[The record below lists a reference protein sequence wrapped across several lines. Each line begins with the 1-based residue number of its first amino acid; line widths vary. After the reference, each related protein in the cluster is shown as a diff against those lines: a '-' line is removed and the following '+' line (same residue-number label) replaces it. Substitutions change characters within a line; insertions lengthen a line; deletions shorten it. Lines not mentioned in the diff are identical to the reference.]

1 MMQRRTRATGAG
13 GFRAAMLASLATL
26 ALATTSLPA
35 TAEEPLKIGFG
46 MAETG
51 PLAGTGKSALLAM
64 TIWAEDVNA
73 KGGLLGRQ
81 VKLVHYDDQSNP
93 ANVPALYAKLIDLD
107 KVDLIISGYATPIIA
122 STIPIAMQH
131 DMVLMGFF
139 GLANNAKFK
148 YDKYFGIFPSGEK
161 PALAIM
167 QPFFD
172 AAMTLDPKPKTVA
185 IVYPEMEFGQS
196 VKNGARAA
204 ASAAGLQIV
213 YDQGFPPSMTDLTTV
228 VRQIQATNPDI
239 VAIGTQPGQSIA
251 IVRAINEVGL
261 KAKVVGGGMTGL
273 QTSDAEGLLGE
284 QLNGFVNFNIWLPA
298 PKMQY
303 PGVMDFIKRYQERAP
318 TAGVDPIGY
327 YAAPWA
333 YAELQVLGQ
342 AVEATKST
350 AGDKLGPYMHAN
362 TFKTIVGD
370 VKFAESGEW
379 AQPRMLAAQF
389 QHVKG
394 NDIEQFKSTDKVVV
408 ISPAEYKSGELLPFD
423 DAHH

>member
-1 MMQRRTRATGAG
+1 MMQRRTRATCAG
-13 GFRAAMLASLATL
+13 GLRTAVLATL
-26 ALATTSLPA
+26 AALSMAAASLPA
-35 TAEEPLKIGFG
+35 AAEEPLKIGFG

-81 VKLVHYDDQSNP
+81 VKLIHYDDQSNP

-148 YDKYFGIFPSGEK
+148 YDKYFGIFPAGEK

-185 IVYPEMEFGQS
+185 AVYPEMEFGQS
-196 VKNGARAA
+196 IKNGVRAA
-204 ASAAGLQIV
+204 ATAAGLQVV

-261 KAKVVGGGMTGL
+261 KAKIVGGGMTGL
-273 QTSDAEGLLGE
+273 QTTDAEGLLGE

-303 PGVMDFIKRYQERAP
+303 PGVMDFVKRYQERAKA
-318 TAGVDPIGY
+318 AGVDPIGY

-342 AVEATKST
+342 AVEAIKST
-350 AGDKLGPYMHAN
+350 AGDKLGPYIHAT
-362 TFKTIVGD
+362 TFKTIIGD
-370 VKFAESGEW
+370 VKFGESGEW

-408 ISPAEYKSGELLPFD
+408 VSPAEYKSGELLSFE
-423 DAHH
+423 DARR

>member
-1 MMQRRTRATGAG
+1 MTQHRTNATRRYGLRI
-13 GFRAAMLASLATL
+13 AAA
-26 ALATTSLPA
+26 ALVTALGVAAASLPA
-35 TAEEPLKIGFG
+35 AAEEPLKIGFG

-107 KVDLIISGYATPIIA
+107 KVDLIISGYATPMIA
-122 STIPIAMQH
+122 ATIPIAMQH

-148 YDKYFGIFPSGEK
+148 YDKYFGIFPSGDK
-161 PALAIM
+161 PALAFM

-185 IVYPEMEFGQS
+185 IIYPDMEFGQS
-196 VKNGARAA
+196 IKRGAEAA
-204 ASAAGLQIV
+204 ASAAGLQVV
-213 YDQGFPPSMTDLTTV
+213 YNQGFPPSMTDLTTV
-228 VRQIQATNPDI
+228 VRQIQAANPDI

-261 KAKVVGGGMTGL
+261 KAKIVGGGMTGL
-273 QTSDAEGLLGE
+273 QTTDAEGLLGE

-318 TAGVDPIGY
+318 AAGVDPIGY

>member
-1 MMQRRTRATGAG
+1 MTQHRTGATRRQG
-13 GFRAAMLASLATL
+13 LGMAAA
-26 ALATTSLPA
+26 ALVAALGVTAASLPA
-35 TAEEPLKIGFG
+35 AAEEPLKIGFA

-64 TIWAEDVNA
+64 SIWAEDVNA

-107 KVDLIISGYATPIIA
+107 KVDLIISGYATPMIA
-122 STIPIAMQH
+122 ATIPIAMQH

-139 GLANNAKFK
+139 GLANNARFK

-185 IVYPEMEFGQS
+185 SVYPDMEFGQS
-196 VKNGARAA
+196 VKNGVRAA
-204 ASAAGLQIV
+204 AAAAGLQIV

-261 KAKVVGGGMTGL
+261 KAKIVGGSMTGL
-273 QTSDAEGLLGE
+273 QTTDAEGLLGE
-284 QLNGFVNFNIWLPA
+284 QLNGFVNFNVWLPA
-298 PKMQY
+298 QKMQY

-318 TAGVDPIGY
+318 AAGVDPIGY

-350 AGDKLGPYMHAN
+350 AGDKLGPYMHAT
-362 TFKTIVGD
+362 TFKTIIGD
-370 VKFAESGEW
+370 VKFGESGEW

-408 ISPAEYKSGELLPFD
+408 VAPAEYKSGELLTYE
-423 DAHH
+423 DARR

>member
-1 MMQRRTRATGAG
+1 MTTLSRHIISA
-13 GFRAAMLASLATL
+13 ATL
-26 ALATTSLPA
+26 AALAALSVASFSLPA
-35 TAEEPLKIGFG
+35 AAEEPLKIGFS

-64 TIWAEDVNA
+64 TMWAEDTNA

-93 ANVPALYAKLIDLD
+93 ANVPAIYAKLLDID
-107 KVDLIISGYATPIIA
+107 KVDLINSGYGTPLIA
-122 STIPIAMQH
+122 ATIPLAMQH
-131 DMVLMGFF
+131 DMVLIGLF

-148 YDKYFGIFPSGEK
+148 YDKFFGIFPAGEK
-161 PALAIM
+161 PALTIM

-172 AAMTLDPKPKTVA
+172 AAMTMNPKPKTVA
-185 IVYPEMEFGQS
+185 AVYPEMEFGHAIM
-196 VKNGARAA
+196 NGIKAA

-251 IVRAINEVGL
+251 IVRAISEVGL
-261 KAKVVGGGMTGL
+261 KAMIVGGGMTGL
-273 QTSDAEGLLGE
+273 QTPDAEGLLGE

-303 PGVMDFIKRYQERAP
+303 PGVMDFLKRYQERAKV
-318 TAGVDPIGY
+318 AGVDPIGY
-327 YAAPWA
+327 YMAPWA
-333 YAELQVLGQ
+333 YADLQILGQ

-350 AGDKLGPYMHAN
+350 AGDKLGPYMHEN
-362 TFKTIVGD
+362 TFKTLIGD
-370 VKFAESGEW
+370 VKFGESGEW
-379 AQPRMLAAQF
+379 ANPRMLAAQF

-394 NDIEQFKSTDKVVV
+394 NDIEQFKGTDTLIVL
-408 ISPAEYKSGELLPFD
+408 SPAEYKSGDLIYPFQ
-423 DAHH
+423 DARH

>member
-1 MMQRRTRATGAG
+1 MMQEQTRATRACGL
-13 GFRAAMLASLATL
+13 RAAMLATL
-26 ALATTSLPA
+26 AALSMVATSLPA
-35 TAEEPLKIGFG
+35 AAAEPLKIGFG

-64 TIWAEDVNA
+64 SIWAEDVNA

-81 VKLVHYDDQSNP
+81 VKLIHYDDQSSP

-172 AAMTLDPKPKTVA
+172 AAMTLNPKPKTVA
-185 IVYPEMEFGQS
+185 AVYPEMEFGHS
-196 VKNGARAA
+196 IMKGIRAA

-213 YDQGFPPSMTDLTTV
+213 YDQGFPPGMTDLTTV

-251 IVRAINEVGL
+251 IVRAISEVGL
-261 KAKVVGGGMTGL
+261 KAKIVGGGMTGL

-303 PGVMDFIKRYQERAP
+303 PGVMDFFKRYQERAKA
-318 TAGVDPIGY
+318 AGVDPIGY

-333 YAELQVLGQ
+333 YAELQILGQ

-350 AGDKLGPYMHAN
+350 AGDTLGPYIHAT
-362 TFKTIVGD
+362 TFKTIIGD
-370 VKFAESGEW
+370 VKFGESGEW
-379 AQPRMLAAQF
+379 AKPRILAAQF

-394 NDIEQFKSTDKVVV
+394 NDTAQFKGTDKVVV
-408 ISPAEYKSGELLPFD
+408 ISPAEYKSGELLSFE
-423 DAHH
+423 DARR

>member
-1 MMQRRTRATGAG
+1 MMQQPTGARRASG
-13 GFRAAMLASLATL
+13 LRTAAMAMMA
-26 ALATTSLPA
+26 ALGAAAASLPA
-35 TAEEPLKIGFG
+35 VAAEPLKIGFG

-64 TIWAEDVNA
+64 TIWAEDINA
-73 KGGLLGRQ
+73 KGGLLGRP

-107 KVDLIISGYATPIIA
+107 KVDLIISGYATPMIA

-131 DMVLMGFF
+131 DMVLMGLF

-148 YDKYFGIFPSGEK
+148 YDKYFGIFPSGDK
-161 PALAIM
+161 PALAFM

-185 IVYPEMEFGQS
+185 IIYPDMEFGQS
-196 VKNGARAA
+196 IKRGAEAA
-204 ASAAGLQIV
+204 ASAAGLQVV
-213 YDQGFPPSMTDLTTV
+213 YNQGFPPSMTDLTTV
-228 VRQIQATNPDI
+228 VRQIQAANPDI

-261 KAKVVGGGMTGL
+261 KAKIVGGGMTGL
-273 QTSDAEGLLGE
+273 QTTDAEGLLGE
-284 QLNGFVNFNIWLPA
+284 QLNGFVNFNVWLPA

-318 TAGVDPIGY
+318 AAGVDPIGY

-350 AGDKLGPYMHAN
+350 AGDKLGPYMHET

-394 NDIEQFKSTDKVVV
+394 DDIEQFKGTDKVVV
-408 ISPAEYKSGELLPFD
+408 ISPAEYKSGTLLPFD
-423 DAHH
+423 DARH

>member
-1 MMQRRTRATGAG
+1 MMQQRTGARRASG
-13 GFRAAMLASLATL
+13 LRTAAMAIMA
-26 ALATTSLPA
+26 ALGVAAASLPA
-35 TAEEPLKIGFG
+35 VAAEPLKIGFG

-64 TIWAEDVNA
+64 TIWAEDINA
-73 KGGLLGRQ
+73 KGGLLGRP

-107 KVDLIISGYATPIIA
+107 KVDLIISGYATPMIA

-131 DMVLMGFF
+131 DMVLMGLF

-148 YDKYFGIFPSGEK
+148 YDKYFGIFPSGDK
-161 PALAIM
+161 PALAFM

-185 IVYPEMEFGQS
+185 IIYPDMEFGQS
-196 VKNGARAA
+196 IKRGAEAA
-204 ASAAGLQIV
+204 ASAAGLQVV
-213 YDQGFPPSMTDLTTV
+213 YNQGFPPSMTDLTTV
-228 VRQIQATNPDI
+228 GRQIQAANPDI

-261 KAKVVGGGMTGL
+261 KAKIVGGGMTGL
-273 QTSDAEGLLGE
+273 QTTDAEGLLGE
-284 QLNGFVNFNIWLPA
+284 QLNGFVNFNVWLPA

-318 TAGVDPIGY
+318 AAGVDPIGY

-350 AGDKLGPYMHAN
+350 AGDKLGRYMHET

-394 NDIEQFKSTDKVVV
+394 DDIEQFKGTDKVVV
-408 ISPAEYKSGELLPFD
+408 ISPAEYKSGTLLPFD
-423 DAHH
+423 DARH

>member
-1 MMQRRTRATGAG
+1 MTKTTRSKCAGA
-13 GFRAAMLASLATL
+13 AA
-26 ALATTSLPA
+26 ALMALTAITMAVLQPVPA
-35 TAEEPLKIGFG
+35 TAEEPLKIGFS

-64 TIWAEDVNA
+64 TMWAEDVNA
-73 KGGLLGRQ
+73 KGGILGRQ

-93 ANVPALYAKLIDLD
+93 ANVPAIYAKLIDID
-107 KVDLIISGYATPIIA
+107 KVDLINSGYATPIIA
-122 STIPIAMQH
+122 ATIPIAMQH
-131 DMVLMGFF
+131 DMVLIGFF

-148 YDKYFGIFPSGEK
+148 YDKFFGIFPAGEK
-161 PALAIM
+161 PAAAIL

-172 AAMTLDPKPKTVA
+172 AAMSMNPKPKTVA
-185 IVYPEMEFGQS
+185 AIYPEMEYGHA
-196 VKNGARAA
+196 VMGGIRAA
-204 ASAAGLQIV
+204 AAAAGLQIV

-251 IVRAINEVGL
+251 IVRAISEVGL
-261 KAKVVGGGMTGL
+261 KAKIVGGSMTGL
-273 QTSDAEGLLGE
+273 QTADAEGILGE

-303 PGVMDFIKRYQERAP
+303 PGVMDFLKRYQERAKA
-318 TAGVDPIGY
+318 AGVDPIGY

-333 YAELQVLGQ
+333 YADLQILGQ

-350 AGDKLGPYMHAN
+350 EGDKLGPYIHAT
-362 TFKTIVGD
+362 TFKTLIGD
-370 VKFAESGEW
+370 VKFGESGEW

-394 NDIEQFKSTDKVVV
+394 NDIEQFKGTDKVVV
-408 ISPAEYKSGELLPFD
+408 VAPAEYKSGELIPFS
-423 DAHH
+423 DARQ

>member
-1 MMQRRTRATGAG
+1 
-13 GFRAAMLASLATL
+13 
-26 ALATTSLPA
+26 
-35 TAEEPLKIGFG
+35 
-46 MAETG
+46 
-51 PLAGTGKSALLAM
+51 
-64 TIWAEDVNA
+64 
-73 KGGLLGRQ
+73 
-81 VKLVHYDDQSNP
+81 
-93 ANVPALYAKLIDLD
+93 VPALYAKLIDLD

-148 YDKYFGIFPSGEK
+148 YDKYFGIFPAGEK

-185 IVYPEMEFGQS
+185 AVYPEMEFGQS
-196 VKNGARAA
+196 IKNGVRAA
-204 ASAAGLQIV
+204 ATAAGLQIV

-261 KAKVVGGGMTGL
+261 KAKIVGGGMTGL
-273 QTSDAEGLLGE
+273 QTTDAEGLLGE

-303 PGVMDFIKRYQERAP
+303 PGVMDFVKRYQERAKA
-318 TAGVDPIGY
+318 AGVDPIGY

-350 AGDKLGPYMHAN
+350 AGDKLGPYIHAT
-362 TFKTIVGD
+362 TFKTIIGD
-370 VKFAESGEW
+370 VKFGESGEW

-408 ISPAEYKSGELLPFD
+408 VSPAEYKSGELLSFE
-423 DAHH
+423 DARR

>member
-1 MMQRRTRATGAG
+1 MTTLSRRIISA
-13 GFRAAMLASLATL
+13 ATL
-26 ALATTSLPA
+26 AALAALSVASFSLPA
-35 TAEEPLKIGFG
+35 AAEEPLKIGFS

-64 TIWAEDVNA
+64 TMWAEDINA

-93 ANVPALYAKLIDLD
+93 ANVPAIYAKLLDID
-107 KVDLIISGYATPIIA
+107 KVDLINSGYGTPLIA
-122 STIPIAMQH
+122 STIPLAMQH
-131 DMVLMGFF
+131 DMVLIGLF

-148 YDKYFGIFPSGEK
+148 YDKFFGIFPAGEK
-161 PALAIM
+161 PALTIM

-172 AAMTLDPKPKTVA
+172 AAMTMNPKPKTVA
-185 IVYPEMEFGQS
+185 AVYPEMEFGHAIM
-196 VKNGARAA
+196 NGIKAA

-251 IVRAINEVGL
+251 IVRAISEVGL
-261 KAKVVGGGMTGL
+261 KAMIVGGGMTGL
-273 QTSDAEGLLGE
+273 QTPDAEGLLGE

-303 PGVMDFIKRYQERAP
+303 PGVMDFLKRYQERAKV
-318 TAGVDPIGY
+318 AGVDPIGY
-327 YAAPWA
+327 YMAPWA
-333 YAELQVLGQ
+333 YADLQILGQ

-350 AGDKLGPYMHAN
+350 AGDKLGPYMHEN
-362 TFKTIVGD
+362 TFKTLIGD
-370 VKFAESGEW
+370 VKFGESGEW
-379 AQPRMLAAQF
+379 ANPRMLAAQF

-394 NDIEQFKSTDKVVV
+394 NDIEQFKGTEKVVV
-408 ISPAEYKSGELLPFD
+408 IAPSEYKSGDLIPFD
-423 DAHH
+423 DARH

>member
-1 MMQRRTRATGAG
+1 MTTLSRRIIGA
-13 GFRAAMLASLATL
+13 ATL
-26 ALATTSLPA
+26 GALAALTAAAFSLPVA
-35 TAEEPLKIGFG
+35 AEEPLKIGFT

-64 TIWAEDVNA
+64 TMWAEDVNA

-93 ANVPALYAKLIDLD
+93 ANVPAIYAKLLDID
-107 KVDLIISGYATPIIA
+107 KVDLINSGYGTPIIA

-131 DMVLMGFF
+131 DMVLIGFF

-148 YDKYFGIFPSGEK
+148 YDKYFGIFPAGEK
-161 PALAIM
+161 PALTIM

-172 AAMTLDPKPKTVA
+172 AAMTMKPKTVA
-185 IVYPEMEFGQS
+185 AIYPEMEFGHAIM
-196 VKNGARAA
+196 NGIKAA

-251 IVRAINEVGL
+251 IVRAISEVGL
-261 KAKVVGGGMTGL
+261 KAMIVGGGMTGL
-273 QTSDAEGLLGE
+273 QTPDAEGLLGE

-298 PKMQY
+298 SKMQY
-303 PGVMDFIKRYQERAP
+303 PGVMDFLKRYQERAKA
-318 TAGVDPIGY
+318 AGVDPIGY

-333 YAELQVLGQ
+333 YADLQILGQ

-350 AGDKLGPYMHAN
+350 AGDQLGPYLHET
-362 TFKTIVGD
+362 TFKTLIGD
-370 VKFAESGEW
+370 VKFGESGEW
-379 AQPRMLAAQF
+379 ANPRMLAAQF

-394 NDIEQFKSTDKVVV
+394 NDIEQFKGTEKLVVV
-408 ISPAEYKSGELLPFD
+408 SPAEYKSGNLLPFE
-423 DAHH
+423 DARH

>member
-1 MMQRRTRATGAG
+1 MTTLSRRIISA
-13 GFRAAMLASLATL
+13 ATL
-26 ALATTSLPA
+26 AALAALSVASFSLPA
-35 TAEEPLKIGFG
+35 AAEEPLKIGFS

-64 TIWAEDVNA
+64 TMWAEDINA

-93 ANVPALYAKLIDLD
+93 ANVPAIYAKLLDID
-107 KVDLIISGYATPIIA
+107 KVDLINSGYGTPLIA
-122 STIPIAMQH
+122 STIPLAMQH
-131 DMVLMGFF
+131 DMVLIGLF

-148 YDKYFGIFPSGEK
+148 YDKFFGIFPAGEK
-161 PALAIM
+161 PALTIM

-172 AAMTLDPKPKTVA
+172 AAMTMNPKPKTVA
-185 IVYPEMEFGQS
+185 AVYPEMEFGHAIM
-196 VKNGARAA
+196 NGIKAA

-251 IVRAINEVGL
+251 IVRAISEVGL
-261 KAKVVGGGMTGL
+261 KAMIVGGGMTGL
-273 QTSDAEGLLGE
+273 QTPDAEGLLGE

-303 PGVMDFIKRYQERAP
+303 PGVMNFLKRYQERAKV
-318 TAGVDPIGY
+318 AGVDPIGY
-327 YAAPWA
+327 YMAPWA
-333 YAELQVLGQ
+333 YADLQILGQ

-350 AGDKLGPYMHAN
+350 AGDKLGPYMHEN
-362 TFKTIVGD
+362 TFKTLIGD
-370 VKFAESGEW
+370 VKFGESGEW
-379 AQPRMLAAQF
+379 ANPRMLAAQF

-394 NDIEQFKSTDKVVV
+394 NDIEQFKGTEKLVVV
-408 ISPAEYKSGELLPFD
+408 SPVEYKSGDLIYPFQ
-423 DAHH
+423 DARH

>member
-1 MMQRRTRATGAG
+1 MTTATRVKCAGA
-13 GFRAAMLASLATL
+13 ALMALTAISAATL
-26 ALATTSLPA
+26 RPTPA
-35 TAEEPLKIGFG
+35 AAEEPLKIGFS

-51 PLAGTGKSALLAM
+51 PLAGTGKSVLLAM
-64 TIWAEDVNA
+64 TMWAEDVNA
-73 KGGLLGRQ
+73 KGGILGRQ

-93 ANVPALYAKLIDLD
+93 ANVPAIYAKLIDID
-107 KVDLIISGYATPIIA
+107 KVDLINSGYATPIIA
-122 STIPIAMQH
+122 ATIPIAMQH
-131 DMVLMGFF
+131 DMVLIGFF

-148 YDKYFGIFPSGEK
+148 YDKFFGIFPAGEK
-161 PALAIM
+161 PAAAIL

-172 AAMTLDPKPKTVA
+172 AAMSMTPKPKTVA
-185 IVYPEMEFGQS
+185 AIYPEMEYGHA
-196 VKNGARAA
+196 VMGGIRAA
-204 ASAAGLQIV
+204 AAAAGLQIV

-251 IVRAINEVGL
+251 IVRAISEVGL
-261 KAKVVGGGMTGL
+261 KAKIVGGSMTGL
-273 QTSDAEGLLGE
+273 QTADAEGILGE

-303 PGVMDFIKRYQERAP
+303 PGVMDFLKRYQERAKA
-318 TAGVDPIGY
+318 AGVDPIGY

-333 YAELQVLGQ
+333 YADLQILGQ

-350 AGDKLGPYMHAN
+350 EGDKLGPYIHAT
-362 TFKTIVGD
+362 TFKTLIGD
-370 VKFAESGEW
+370 VKFGESGEW

-394 NDIEQFKSTDKVVV
+394 NDIEQFKGTDKVVV
-408 ISPAEYKSGELLPFD
+408 VGPAEYKSGELLSFE
-423 DAHH
+423 DARK

>member
-1 MMQRRTRATGAG
+1 M
-13 GFRAAMLASLATL
+13 
-26 ALATTSLPA
+26 
-35 TAEEPLKIGFG
+35 
-46 MAETG
+46 
-51 PLAGTGKSALLAM
+51 
-64 TIWAEDVNA
+64 
-73 KGGLLGRQ
+73 
-81 VKLVHYDDQSNP
+81 
-93 ANVPALYAKLIDLD
+93 
-107 KVDLIISGYATPIIA
+107 IISGYATPIIA

-131 DMVLMGFF
+131 DMVLMGLF

-148 YDKYFGIFPSGEK
+148 YDKYFGIFPSGDK
-161 PALAIM
+161 PALAFM

-185 IVYPEMEFGQS
+185 IIYPDMEFGQS
-196 VKNGARAA
+196 IKRGAEAA
-204 ASAAGLQIV
+204 ASAAGLQVV
-213 YDQGFPPSMTDLTTV
+213 YNQGFPPSMTDLTTV
-228 VRQIQATNPDI
+228 VRQIQAANPDI

-261 KAKVVGGGMTGL
+261 KAKIVGGGMTGL
-273 QTSDAEGLLGE
+273 QTTDAEGLLGE
-284 QLNGFVNFNIWLPA
+284 QLNGFVNFNVWLPA

-318 TAGVDPIGY
+318 AAGVDPIGY

-350 AGDKLGPYMHAN
+350 AGDKLGRYMHET

-394 NDIEQFKSTDKVVV
+394 DDIEQFKGTDKVVV
-408 ISPAEYKSGELLPFD
+408 ISPAEYKSGTLLPFD
-423 DAHH
+423 DARH

>member
-1 MMQRRTRATGAG
+1 MMQQPTGARRASG
-13 GFRAAMLASLATL
+13 LRTAAMAMMA
-26 ALATTSLPA
+26 ALGVAAASLPA
-35 TAEEPLKIGFG
+35 VAAEPLKIGFG

-64 TIWAEDVNA
+64 TIWAEDINA
-73 KGGLLGRQ
+73 KGGLLGRP

-93 ANVPALYAKLIDLD
+93 ANVPELYAKLIDLD
-107 KVDLIISGYATPIIA
+107 KVDLIISGYATPMIA

-131 DMVLMGFF
+131 DMVLMGLF

-148 YDKYFGIFPSGEK
+148 YDKYFGIFPSGDK
-161 PALAIM
+161 PALAFM

-185 IVYPEMEFGQS
+185 IIYPDMEFGQS
-196 VKNGARAA
+196 IKRGAEAA
-204 ASAAGLQIV
+204 ASAAGLQVV
-213 YDQGFPPSMTDLTTV
+213 YNQGFPPSMTDLTTV
-228 VRQIQATNPDI
+228 VRQIQAANPDI

-261 KAKVVGGGMTGL
+261 KAKIVGGGMTGL
-273 QTSDAEGLLGE
+273 QTTDAEGLLGE
-284 QLNGFVNFNIWLPA
+284 QLNGFVNFNVWLPA

-318 TAGVDPIGY
+318 AAGVDPIGY

-350 AGDKLGPYMHAN
+350 AGDKLGRYMHET

-394 NDIEQFKSTDKVVV
+394 DDIEQFKGTDKVVV
-408 ISPAEYKSGELLPFD
+408 ISPAEYKSGTLLPFD
-423 DAHH
+423 DARH

>member
-1 MMQRRTRATGAG
+1 M
-13 GFRAAMLASLATL
+13 AAA
-26 ALATTSLPA
+26 ALAAALGVATASLPA
-35 TAEEPLKIGFG
+35 AAEEPLKIGFA

-64 TIWAEDVNA
+64 NIWAEDVNA

-107 KVDLIISGYATPIIA
+107 KVDLIISGYATPMIA
-122 STIPIAMQH
+122 ATIPIAMQH

-172 AAMTLDPKPKTVA
+172 AAMTLNPKPKTVA
-185 IVYPEMEFGQS
+185 SIYPDMEFGQS
-196 VKNGARAA
+196 VKNGVRAA
-204 ASAAGLQIV
+204 AAALGLQIV

-228 VRQIQATNPDI
+228 IRQIQATNPDI

-261 KAKVVGGGMTGL
+261 KAKIVGGSMTGL
-273 QTSDAEGLLGE
+273 QTTDAEGLLGE
-284 QLNGFVNFNIWLPA
+284 QLNGFVNFNVWLPA
-298 PKMQY
+298 QKMQY
-303 PGVMDFIKRYQERAP
+303 PGVMDFVKRYQERAP
-318 TAGVDPIGY
+318 AAGVDPIGY

-350 AGDKLGPYMHAN
+350 VGDKLGPYMHET
-362 TFKTIVGD
+362 TFKTIIGD
-370 VKFAESGEW
+370 VKFGESGEW

-408 ISPAEYKSGELLPFD
+408 VAPAEYKSGELLTYE
-423 DAHH
+423 DARR

>member
-1 MMQRRTRATGAG
+1 MTTRSRRAISA
-13 GFRAAMLASLATL
+13 ATL
-26 ALATTSLPA
+26 AALAALSLAAFSSPGA
-35 TAEEPLKIGFG
+35 AEEPLKIGFG

-64 TIWAEDVNA
+64 NIWAEDVNA

-131 DMVLMGFF
+131 DMVLIGFF

-148 YDKYFGIFPSGEK
+148 YDKFFGIFPAGEK
-161 PALAIM
+161 PALAIL

-172 AAMTLDPKPKTVA
+172 AAMSMNPKPKTVA
-185 IVYPEMEFGQS
+185 AIYPEMEFGHS
-196 VKNGARAA
+196 IMNGIR
-204 ASAAGLQIV
+204 ASAKDAGLQIV

-251 IVRAINEVGL
+251 IVRAISEVGL
-261 KAKVVGGGMTGL
+261 KAKIVGGGMTGL
-273 QTSDAEGLLGE
+273 QTTDAEGLLGE
-284 QLNGFVNFNIWLPA
+284 QLNGFVNFNVWLPA

-318 TAGVDPIGY
+318 AAGVDPIGY

-350 AGDKLGPYMHAN
+350 AGDKLGPYIHAT
-362 TFKTIVGD
+362 TFKTLIGD
-370 VKFAESGEW
+370 VKFGESGEW

-394 NDIEQFKSTDKVVV
+394 NDIEQFKGTEKVVV
-408 ISPAEYKSGELLPFD
+408 VAPAAYKSGDLISFE
-423 DAHH
+423 DARR